1 MWKDGASGRIGWM
14 ELVELMELMIV
25 LREKGGGSEGGG
37 CVGVFIRIKSGKIK
51 PME

>member
-1 MWKDGASGRIGWM
+1 MDGIGRVNGTDDC
-14 ELVELMELMIV
+14 VE
-25 LREKGGGSEGGG
+25 REGGGGSEGGG